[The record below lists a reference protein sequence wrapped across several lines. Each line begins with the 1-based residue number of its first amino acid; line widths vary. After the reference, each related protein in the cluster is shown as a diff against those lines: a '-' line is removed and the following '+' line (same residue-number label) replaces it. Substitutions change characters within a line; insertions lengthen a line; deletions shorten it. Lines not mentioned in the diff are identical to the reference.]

1 MADTVPIL
9 IVLPFFGSLVALAG
23 KLLPW
28 KKLTAAVAVATV
40 PASGVIL
47 ALQAPAIL
55 AGDVLDY
62 ALGGWPA
69 PYGIVLQ
76 LDGFAWFSSALTLAV
91 AIAVVIAVFA
101 RPGYGPQFC
110 FFLLLLV
117 AGMEIVVLTNDL
129 FNMFVGFEIVAIA
142 AYVLIAFER
151 TADGLLASFKYL
163 MLSSVGIIFFLFGV
177 FLVYRDFGVLSMQSV
192 QEILALNPTLADTT
206 SIHLAVAALC
216 VGIGVRTAFIPFH
229 TWLPEAHA
237 YAPHPI
243 SALLSGALIKVS
255 FFALVRIL
263 WAFSGDYLYELLMWI
278 GAATAFM
285 AVIWALAQSDAKR
298 LLAYHSVSQMG
309 YVLAAFGAGAFA
321 STAAASYHA
330 LNHALFKSLLFLAV
344 GTAVRMTGERDL
356 YAMPG
361 LGRRAPVL
369 ALTFAVG
376 ALSISGIPPFNGYA
390 SKQLISYALAGKP
403 AYVLVWLTGIGTV
416 ASFIKL
422 SRIFHPGG
430 PRAGA
435 SQTGAPPPNADDA
448 APVAAAE
455 ATAHEAGGPTHGR
468 SGADSRRR
476 HAPEPYLAR
485 PGFLIHVPTV
495 FLAALCVAT
504 GVFAPYIAPVIHRL
518 VGAAGT
524 LAMPPAY
531 TAGKLGQTALTAG
544 LGVGLYF
551 LVTAKPGKRASAW
564 IRRRSPE
571 LRTVLIMFFLGLA
584 LFAAVAFV

>member
-1 MADTVPIL
+1 MTDTVPIL
-9 IVLPFFGSLVALAG
+9 IILPFFGSLIALLG

-28 KKLTAAVAVATV
+28 KKLAAVVSVLSV
-40 PASGVIL
+40 PAAGTVL

-55 AGDVLDY
+55 AGEVLVY
-62 ALGGWPA
+62 EVGGWPA
-69 PYGIVLQ
+69 PFGIVLQ
-76 LDGFAWFSSALTLAV
+76 MDGFAWFSSVLTLAV
-91 AIAVVIAVFA
+91 AVAVVIAAFA

-117 AGMEIVVLTNDL
+117 AGMEMVVLTNDL

-151 TADGLLASFKYL
+151 SADGLLASFKYL

-192 QEILALNPTLADTT
+192 QELLALDPGLADTT

-263 WAFSGDYLYELLMWI
+263 WAFSGEYLYELLMWI

-285 AVIWALAQSDAKR
+285 AVVWALAQTDAKR

-321 STAAASYHA
+321 STTAASYHA

-344 GTAVRMTGERDL
+344 GTAVRMTEERDL

-376 ALSISGIPPFNGYA
+376 ALSIAGIPPFNGYA
-390 SKQLISYALAGKP
+390 SKQLISYALAGEP
-403 AYVLVWLTGIGTV
+403 AYILVWLTGIGTV

-422 SRIFHPGG
+422 SRIFRP
-430 PRAGA
+430 
-435 SQTGAPPPNADDA
+435 APSTTVPD
-448 APVAAAE
+448 
-455 ATAHEAGGPTHGR
+455 AGGREHVSPGPT
-468 SGADSRRR
+468 DR
-476 HAPEPYLAR
+476 HHDPPDPYLSR

-504 GVFAPYIAPVIHRL
+504 GVFSPFIAPVIHRL
-518 VGAAGT
+518 VGAAGSLT
-524 LAMPPAY
+524 MPPAY
-531 TAGKLGQTALTAG
+531 TAAKLGQTAVVVV
-544 LGVGLYF
+544 LGVGLYV
-551 LVTAKPGKRASAW
+551 LVSATPGKRASAW
-564 IRRRSPE
+564 IRRRSPQ

>member
-9 IVLPFFGSLVALAG
+9 IVLPFFGSLIALTG

-28 KKLTAAVAVATV
+28 KKLAAVVAVLSV
-40 PASGVIL
+40 PASAVLL

-55 AGDVLDY
+55 AGKELVY
-62 ALGGWPA
+62 AVGGWPA

-76 LDGFAWFSSALTLAV
+76 LDGFAWFSSVLTLSVAV
-91 AIAVVIAVFA
+91 AVVIAAFA

-117 AGMEIVVLTNDL
+117 AGMQMVVLTNDL

-142 AYVLIAFER
+142 AYVLIAFDR
-151 TADGLLASFKYL
+151 SADGLLASFKYL
-163 MLSSVGIIFFLFGV
+163 ILSSVGIIFFLFGV
-177 FLVYRDFGVLSMQSV
+177 FLVYRDFGVLSMESV
-192 QEILALNPTLADTT
+192 QEILALEPGLADTT
-206 SIHLAVAALC
+206 SIQLAVVALC

-263 WAFSGDYLYELLMWI
+263 WTFSGDYLYELLMWI

-285 AVIWALAQSDAKR
+285 AVVWALAQTDAKR
-298 LLAYHSVSQMG
+298 LLAFHSVSQMG

-356 YAMPG
+356 YAMPA

-376 ALSISGIPPFNGYA
+376 ALSIAGIPPFNGYA
-390 SKQLISYALAGKP
+390 GKQLISYALAGEP

-422 SRIFHPGG
+422 SRIFRP
-430 PRAGA
+430 
-435 SQTGAPPPNADDA
+435 APARP
-448 APVAAAE
+448 
-455 ATAHEAGGPTHGR
+455 EAGGPKHGR
-468 SGADSRRR
+468 SGPTSGESNPPDPHLS
-476 HAPEPYLAR
+476 R

-524 LAMPPAY
+524 LTMPPAY
-531 TAGKLGQTALTAG
+531 TAGKLGQTAIMVA

-584 LFAAVAFV
+584 LFAAVALV